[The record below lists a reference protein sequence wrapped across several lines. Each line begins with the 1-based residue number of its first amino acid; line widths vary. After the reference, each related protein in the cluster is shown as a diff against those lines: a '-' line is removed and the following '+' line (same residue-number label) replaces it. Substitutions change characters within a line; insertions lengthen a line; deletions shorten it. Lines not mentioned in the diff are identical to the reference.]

1 MKKYYT
7 VLSPIR
13 FDGKDYAVGSQ
24 IDLEDAEAEGLHE
37 GAIDGTAKE
46 ITPLI
51 APTDEAERIAAV
63 VAAIAQMDTG
73 QYDRCAVRA
82 YRLACHRSG
91 SRCRLG
97 NRCRS
102 GLGRER
108 LSELRHSG

>member
-51 APTDEAERIAAV
+51 ASALPLSWPQLPRWIL
-63 VAAIAQMDTG
+63 AIPANG
-73 QYDRCAVRA
+73 
-82 YRLACHRSG
+82 
-91 SRCRLG
+91 
-97 NRCRS
+97 
-102 GLGRER
+102 
-108 LSELRHSG
+108 

>member
-73 QYDRCAVRA
+73 NSGQWLKDGKPKTDALSALTGWPVTAADRDAAWATCAGQV
-82 YRLACHRSG
+82 
-91 SRCRLG
+91 
-97 NRCRS
+97 
-102 GLGRER
+102 
-108 LSELRHSG
+108 